1 VVLYHLPE
9 PGKHACQEEMGTSR
23 HLYILVSL
31 NVAQRKAAV
40 TANAAANAD
49 DPAATAALIAPPVVP
64 AVFPPQVEIGDPQL
78 AQLLVAI
85 PQALAPAAVAPGAV
99 AAFAPEKAVTT
110 RLKAFSSTYG
120 RSGVVVLENL

>member
-9 PGKHACQEEMGTSR
+9 LGKQACKEESGTSR

-31 NVAQRKAAV
+31 NATQRKAAE
-40 TANAAANAD
+40 TANAAANSD
-49 DPAATAALIAPPVVP
+49 DLAAPAALIVLPVVP
-64 AVFPPQVEIGDPQL
+64 AVVPPQVEIGDPQL

-85 PQALAPAAVAPGAV
+85 PQALAPAAVVPGAV